1 MTLSYKTRKRL
12 SLLILLV
19 GLPLY
24 IAAAVFV
31 VSLFERPSIFVE
43 LLIYIGL
50 GCPLGVAVS
59 RRFPWRRKGQIRT
72 ARAEPNRPHP
82 GRRGRRLLGVC
93 LRDQLL

>member
-12 SLLILLV
+12 SLVVLLV

-43 LLIYIGL
+43 LLVYIGL
-50 GCPLGVAVS
+50 GVLWALPFRAVFRGVGKAD
-59 RRFPWRRKGQIRT
+59 PDHQ
-72 ARAEPNRPHP
+72 
-82 GRRGRRLLGVC
+82 
-93 LRDQLL
+93 D